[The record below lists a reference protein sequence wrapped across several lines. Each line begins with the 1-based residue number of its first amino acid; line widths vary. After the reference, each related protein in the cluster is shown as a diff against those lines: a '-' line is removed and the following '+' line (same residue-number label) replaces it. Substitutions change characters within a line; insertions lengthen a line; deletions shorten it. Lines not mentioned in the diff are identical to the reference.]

1 MAAKIIGTG
10 SYVPDQ
16 VITNDDLSEMVDTS
30 DAWIRERTGI
40 RARRI
45 TETGTADMAARAALK
60 AMENAGISG
69 DELDLIIVGTST
81 GDWLFPST
89 ACEVQA
95 AVGAGRAVCFDL
107 SAACSGFLFSL
118 NTAAVYL
125 DSGAYRTALVVGAD
139 SLSKTVDWKD
149 RSTCILFGDGAGA
162 AVLRREESAA
172 GTEKTRRG
180 NSEDPAGPDSP
191 GAPESLES
199 GGIGPFFMGSDGNR
213 SEYLTSP
220 STSLRNMFVEEKPTG
235 YMAMNGQEVFKFAV
249 KTVPE
254 AIGHVL
260 AQAGL
265 ALDDI
270 KYFVLHQANERI
282 IASVAKRMTQPME
295 KFPVNLDRY
304 GNTSGASIPI
314 LLDELNRKGMLRT
327 GDRLVL
333 SGFGAGLTWGASVV
347 TWQASAGSI

>member
-1 MAAKIIGTG
+1 M
-10 SYVPDQ
+10 
-16 VITNDDLSEMVDTS
+16 ITNDDLSEMVDTS

-149 RSTCILFGDGAGA
+149 RSTCILFGDGAGSGCA
-162 AVLRREESAA
+162 QERRVC
-172 GTEKTRRG
+172 GRYGK
-180 NSEDPAGPDSP
+180 DPAGKFGRSGRP
-191 GAPESLES
+191 GQS
-199 GGIGPFFMGSDGNR
+199 G
-213 SEYLTSP
+213 
-220 STSLRNMFVEEKPTG
+220 
-235 YMAMNGQEVFKFAV
+235 
-249 KTVPE
+249 
-254 AIGHVL
+254 
-260 AQAGL
+260 
-265 ALDDI
+265 
-270 KYFVLHQANERI
+270 
-282 IASVAKRMTQPME
+282 
-295 KFPVNLDRY
+295 
-304 GNTSGASIPI
+304 
-314 LLDELNRKGMLRT
+314 
-327 GDRLVL
+327 
-333 SGFGAGLTWGASVV
+333 
-347 TWQASAGSI
+347 SAGEFGIRRDRPLFYGF